1 MSERLSLIYMA
12 ANVPVLSVYDAKQ
25 KLSIQFISLLHI
37 HMGPELHNV
46 GYRFINDQ

>member
-25 KLSIQFISLLHI
+25 KLSIQFISLLHT
-37 HMGPELHNV
+37 HMGPELRNV
-46 GYRFINDQ
+46 GSRFIKGE